1 VLVVFD
7 ATVLCGALVNP
18 YSKNA
23 QLLELAA
30 DGILPAFVT
39 DVVGYEFVYN
49 ALTGKLAKKRAPYT
63 PEEVEEFVNSFG
75 ELFQPENVRRVSIGR
90 DLTTLFWAHR
100 KPVGQ
105 VLYELTGRTHADLL
119 DDLHDQQ
126 ILAVDDFDPTDLHL
140 LVAAIEHGATHV
152 CTMNRTDLKQDRYG
166 PIEIIE
172 PLPLL
177 MALT

>member
-1 VLVVFD
+1 VLVEFD

-30 DGILPAFVT
+30 DGILPAFAT

-49 ALTGKLAKKRAPYT
+49 ALKGNLTKKRDPFTA
-63 PEEVEEFVNSFG
+63 EEVEAFVDSFG
-75 ELFQPENVRRVSIGR
+75 ELFQPENVRRVSVGR
-90 DLTTLFWAHR
+90 DLTNLFWAHQ

-105 VLYELTGRTHADLL
+105 VLYELTGRTHDALL
-119 DDLHDQQ
+119 DDLHQQ
-126 ILAVDDFDPTDLHL
+126 QVLAIEDFDPTDLHL

-166 PIEIIE
+166 PVEIIE

-177 MALT
+177 LAYS